1 MCQNNK
7 TSFEV
12 TYGHISLK
20 MPTLAI
26 WIAEH
31 PSGVIPILN
40 SVAYELTL
48 EIYPLYEQM
57 SKDVYVRIRDL
68 PIEDNLRDLRQI
80 HLNQLIKIKGVVTKR
95 TGIYPQLK
103 KIYFTCA
110 KCGERKGPIFQHTN
124 TDLQLGG
131 CFRC

>member
-1 MCQNNK
+1 MEEALTGKVSQWIKEKKTIQFIKQSFGKFLRHFKDEQGQDVYETWISEMCQSNK

-57 SKDVYVRIRDL
+57 SKDVYVWIWDL
-68 PIEDNLRDLRQI
+68 PIEDNLRDLR
-80 HLNQLIKIKGVVTKR
+80 
-95 TGIYPQLK
+95 
-103 KIYFTCA
+103 
-110 KCGERKGPIFQHTN
+110 
-124 TDLQLGG
+124 
-131 CFRC
+131 

>member
-1 MCQNNK
+1 
-7 TSFEV
+7 
-12 TYGHISLK
+12 

-95 TGIYPQLK
+95 TGIYP
-103 KIYFTCA
+103 
-110 KCGERKGPIFQHTN
+110 
-124 TDLQLGG
+124 
-131 CFRC
+131 